1 MSQGR
6 FKLKLKLN
14 VYILSAAT
22 IVYCF
27 AIGYISY
34 QLKEIS
40 YADSSE
46 IVKGTTREYRNK
58 ISEELNVMMQSAR
71 TMRNIFNN
79 YKKYEPAQRDAF
91 FGQILRS
98 NLEKNPNF
106 LSLGVYWELKALDKS
121 YKKKNGRYWD
131 GYFREGEKI
140 INQKAIEDTTN
151 QELTSTYYQ
160 IRRMNKETIVNP
172 YYDQSTKE
180 LKGIMMTS
188 LLSPIQN
195 EDGQFVGMVGIDI
208 SLSHMNQLISSV
220 KPYKEA
226 KSYILS
232 ENRLIVAHTNV
243 SLTGKNFISSLSA
256 DSSVF
261 KTEAFN
267 NTDSNKSF
275 TYYNSSDGEEYLV
288 CIEPITIGNTPTNW
302 IIGVEVPTRIIL
314 SEAKKVLFT
323 AIFVG
328 VLGLILMYIIIYFIA
343 ARISDPILKS
353 VDFAKKISSG
363 DLHAKLSI
371 SQKDEIGDLAD
382 SLSQMASRLTT
393 IMSDIIQSSDTISE
407 RSLELLESSVKLSEG
422 ANNQAASSEEIST
435 TMDQMLS
442 KIQQN
447 NRHAE
452 ETAKIALKA
461 AAGIQ
466 EGNAATQILILSMK
480 NIVQKISVIGEIA
493 RQTNLLAINAA
504 IEASRYGIQ
513 GKGFGVVAAEIKKLA
528 ERSQLAAKEIN
539 DLSNLGLLQAR
550 ETGEKLVNII
560 PDIEL
565 TAHLVKQIS
574 DSSNEQRLS
583 SIEINQGI
591 QQLNQIT
598 QQNAESSFLLSLNSK
613 NISEQ
618 TENLKEL
625 IAYFRIK
632 G

>member
-1 MSQGR
+1 MSQR
-6 FKLKLKLN
+6 KFKLKLKLN

-22 IVYCF
+22 IIYCF

-40 YADSSE
+40 YADSLE
-46 IVKGTTREYRNK
+46 IVKGTTRENRNK

-71 TMRNIFNN
+71 TMRNIFGN
-79 YKKYEPAQRDAF
+79 YQKFEPGQRDVF

-121 YKKKNGRYWD
+121 YKKKNGRFWD
-131 GYFREGEKI
+131 GYFREGNKI
-140 INQKAIEDTTN
+140 LNQKAIEDTTN

-160 IRRMNKETIVNP
+160 IRKMNKETIVNP

-180 LKGIMMTS
+180 LKGILMTS

-195 EDGQFVGMVGIDI
+195 EDGHFVGMVGIDV
-208 SLSHMNQLISSV
+208 SLLHMNQLISTV

-226 KSYILS
+226 VSYIIS
-232 ENRLIVAHTNV
+232 ENKTIVAHSDIT
-243 SLTGKNFISSLSA
+243 LTGKNFIESLAA

-261 KTEAFN
+261 KNQAF
-267 NTDSNKSF
+267 DVAGSSKSF
-275 TYYNSSDGEEYLV
+275 SYQNSIDGEEYLV
-288 CIEPITIGNTPTNW
+288 CIEPISIGNNSTNW
-302 IIGVEVPTRIIL
+302 VIGVEVPTRIIL
-314 SEAKKVLFT
+314 SDAKKVLIT
-323 AIFVG
+323 AILVG
-328 VLGLILMYIIIYFIA
+328 IFGLILMYVIIYFIA
-343 ARISDPILKS
+343 VRISEPILKS
-353 VDFAKKISSG
+353 VDFAKRISSG
-363 DLHAKLSI
+363 DLHARLSI
-371 SQKDEIGDLAD
+371 TQKDEIGDLAD

-393 IMSDIIQSSDTISE
+393 IMTEIIQSSDTISE
-407 RSLELLESSVKLSEG
+407 SSLELLESSVRFSEG

-435 TMDQMLS
+435 TMDQMLT

-447 NRHAE
+447 NRNAE
-452 ETAKIALKA
+452 ETAKIAMKA

-466 EGNAATQILILSMK
+466 DGNTATQTLILSMN

-528 ERSQLAAKEIN
+528 ERSQIAAKEIN
-539 DLSNLGLLQAR
+539 ELSNHGLLQAR

-565 TAHLVKQIS
+565 TAHLVNQIS

-591 QQLNQIT
+591 QQLNRVT
-598 QQNAESSFLLSLNSK
+598 QQNAESSFKLSLNSK
-613 NISEQ
+613 NIREQ
-618 TENLKEL
+618 AENLKKL
-625 IAYFRIK
+625 IAYFSIE

>member
-1 MSQGR
+1 MSQR
-6 FKLKLKLN
+6 KFKLKLKLN

-22 IVYCF
+22 IIYCF

-40 YADSSE
+40 YADSLE
-46 IVKGTTREYRNK
+46 IVKGTTRENRNK

-71 TMRNIFNN
+71 TMRNIFGN
-79 YKKYEPAQRDAF
+79 YQKFEPGQRDVF

-121 YKKKNGRYWD
+121 YKKKNGRFWD
-131 GYFREGEKI
+131 GYFREGNKI
-140 INQKAIEDTTN
+140 LNQKAIEDTTN

-160 IRRMNKETIVNP
+160 IRKMNKETIVNP

-180 LKGIMMTS
+180 LKGILMTS

-195 EDGQFVGMVGIDI
+195 EDGHFVGMVGIDV
-208 SLSHMNQLISSV
+208 SLLHMNQLISTV

-226 KSYILS
+226 VSYIIS
-232 ENRLIVAHTNV
+232 ENKTIVAHSDIT
-243 SLTGKNFISSLSA
+243 LTGKNFIESLAA

-261 KTEAFN
+261 KNQAF
-267 NTDSNKSF
+267 DVAGSSKSF
-275 TYYNSSDGEEYLV
+275 SYQNSIDGEEYLV
-288 CIEPITIGNTPTNW
+288 CIEPISIGNTSTNW
-302 IIGVEVPTRIIL
+302 VIGVEVPTRIIL
-314 SEAKKVLFT
+314 SEAKKVLIT
-323 AIFVG
+323 AILVG
-328 VLGLILMYIIIYFIA
+328 IFGLILMYVIIYFIA
-343 ARISDPILKS
+343 VRISEPILKS
-353 VDFAKKISSG
+353 VDFAKRISSG
-363 DLHAKLSI
+363 DLHARLSI
-371 SQKDEIGDLAD
+371 TQKDEIGDLAD

-393 IMSDIIQSSDTISE
+393 IMTEIIQSSDTISE
-407 RSLELLESSVKLSEG
+407 SSLELLESSVRFSEG

-435 TMDQMLS
+435 TMDQMLT

-447 NRHAE
+447 NRNAE
-452 ETAKIALKA
+452 ETAKIAMKA

-466 EGNAATQILILSMK
+466 DGNTATQTLILSMN

-528 ERSQLAAKEIN
+528 ERSQIAAKEIN
-539 DLSNLGLLQAR
+539 ELSNHGLLQAR

-591 QQLNQIT
+591 QQLNRVT
-598 QQNAESSFLLSLNSK
+598 QQNAESSFKLSLNSK
-613 NISEQ
+613 NIREQ
-618 TENLKEL
+618 AENLKKL
-625 IAYFRIK
+625 IAYFSIE